1 MRHGVDH
8 TTASPDD
15 PRSETPP
22 PSWAAGAPPRRPLQ
36 RARAVL
42 QRADSN
48 PVLLRLANRARWRL
62 PGDERFGDP
71 LSTAGETPVELVGRQ
86 VSALQPDRPSVAH
99 EVGLGA
105 LQLWQ
110 WLAEASG
117 RGRGDERVALL
128 FTDLVKFS
136 KWALKAG
143 DEATLDLLREV
154 GVVVETSITE
164 RGGAITKRLG
174 DGVMAA
180 FAHPQA
186 AVEAALAALAA
197 VERIEVAGYRP
208 RMRAGVHYGRPRRL
222 GGDYLGVD
230 VNVAARV
237 GAAAGAGTLLVS
249 EPAFALL
256 DQDRVSAGRSKALRA
271 SGVPKGL
278 RVRAVSPRAGSR
290 SSA

>member
-1 MRHGVDH
+1 MRRGVDD
-8 TTASPDD
+8 TTPSPGD
-15 PRSETPP
+15 P
-22 PSWAAGAPPRRPLQ
+22 APRPLP
-36 RARAVL
+36 RARTAL
-42 QRADSN
+42 LRADSH
-48 PVLLRLANRARWRL
+48 PALVRLAGLLRWRL

-71 LSTAGETPVELVGRQ
+71 LSTAGETPVQLVGRQ
-86 VSALQPDRPSVAH
+86 VSALQPDRPSVVH

-110 WLAEASG
+110 WLSEASG
-117 RGRGDERVALL
+117 RGRGDDPVALL
-128 FTDLVKFS
+128 FTDLVRFS
-136 KWALKAG
+136 SWSLKAG

-154 GVVVETSITE
+154 GAVVETSITE

-174 DGVMAA
+174 DGLMAA
-180 FAHPQA
+180 FAHPQP
-186 AVEAALAALAA
+186 AVDAALAAIAG
-197 VERIEVAGYRP
+197 VEAIEVGGYRP

-237 GAAAGAGTLLVS
+237 GAAAGAGRLLVS

-278 RVRAVSPRAGSR
+278 RVRSVSPRA
-290 SSA
+290 

>member
-1 MRHGVDH
+1 MNH
-8 TTASPDD
+8 TTPEPDASP
-15 PRSETPP
+15 P
-22 PSWAAGAPPRRPLQ
+22 RPLP
-36 RARAVL
+36 RARAAL
-42 QRADSN
+42 LRADSH
-48 PVLLRLANRARWRL
+48 PLLLRLAGLARWRL

-71 LSTAGETPVELVGRQ
+71 LSTAGETPAQVVGRQ

-99 EVGLGA
+99 ELGLGA

-110 WLAEASG
+110 WVAEASG

-136 KWALKAG
+136 SWALKAG
-143 DEATLDLLREV
+143 DEAALDLLREV
-154 GVVVETSITE
+154 GLVVETAITE
-164 RGGAITKRLG
+164 RRGTIIKRLG

-180 FAHPQA
+180 FAHPQP
-186 AVEAALAALAA
+186 AVEAALDAQAG
-197 VERIEVAGYRP
+197 VEAIEVAGYRP

-237 GAAAGAGTLLVS
+237 GAAAGAGRLLVS

-256 DQDRVSAGRSKALRA
+256 DQDRLSAGRSKALRA
-271 SGVPKGL
+271 PGVPKGL
-278 RVRAVSPRAGSR
+278 RVRAVSPRAGTR
-290 SSA
+290 SSG